1 MGDFSAIQ
9 KYVQEVD
16 ENIILSKNEEIL
28 LLKHLEILTQH
39 DILFSYLNQDLC
51 ELILLTDIKNNPK
64 YISKYKEINFNDL
77 IEMSKDISTPRKLK
91 IYNQFVDFIFS
102 EFNLQRKQKQSID
115 DESLEDSSSS
125 SSKKELNFKVNSSI
139 FTKLDKFDYEEDLVY
154 KLNRYNITC
163 EFNYTKPPGKI
174 GVKNFM
180 LYFNQRLKYFTDL
193 LSSRIALD
201 NVVRINQL
209 KELQDTNTQVSLIGL
224 VSDFQV
230 TKNGHHIISLEDK
243 SGQVNCFVNKDNQE
257 LIEKIKILCL
267 DEGIGIIGKVGK
279 GIIWT
284 DDIVIPSPPNGRE
297 LKRIEMKKVILYVP
311 QIYT

>member
-139 FTKLDKFDYEEDLVY
+139 FTK
-154 KLNRYNITC
+154 
-163 EFNYTKPPGKI
+163 I
-174 GVKNFM
+174 GRAHV
-180 LYFNQRLKYFTDL
+180 
-193 LSSRIALD
+193 
-201 NVVRINQL
+201 
-209 KELQDTNTQVSLIGL
+209 
-224 VSDFQV
+224 
-230 TKNGHHIISLEDK
+230 
-243 SGQVNCFVNKDNQE
+243 
-257 LIEKIKILCL
+257 
-267 DEGIGIIGKVGK
+267 
-279 GIIWT
+279 
-284 DDIVIPSPPNGRE
+284 
-297 LKRIEMKKVILYVP
+297 
-311 QIYT
+311 